1 MRKIVT
7 PVQVTHTDG
16 EEEHY
21 TVLRTLVMTTTHTR
35 WHHGTQGLVTLHSLR
50 SAVAM
55 TDLFSPVVPV
65 K

>member
-7 PVQVTHTDG
+7 PVQVTHTNG
-16 EEEHY
+16 EEEHLS
-21 TVLRTLVMTTTHTR
+21 VLSASVITTDTR
-35 WHHGTQGLVTLHSLR
+35 WHHGTPGLVTLHSLR

-55 TDLFSPVVPV
+55 TVLFSPVVPV